1 MSKTTEKTVPVTVL
15 KRLGTQAPEFDLPV
29 TFKRLDGAEVQ
40 VKLHCKAL
48 RKTEWAKAKDDRQVE
63 YLRTIYEPVLTAS
76 AANQVAAAAAGE
88 DQAAGAPAPLIDPA
102 AALAAAVET
111 QRTQG
116 QETGVRKVLADD
128 VELVMAFA
136 VGWELEDAFTVANLQ
151 ALGDEFGG
159 AIKAIL
165 DAYDAAIFHG
175 RLGN

>member
-1 MSKTTEKTVPVTVL
+1 MSKTTEKTIPVTVL
-15 KRLGTQAPEFDLPV
+15 KRLGAQAPEFDLPV

-63 YLRTIYEPVLTAS
+63 YLRSIYEPVLAASS
-76 AANQVAAAAAGE
+76 AAQTTQSEASE
-88 DQAAGAPAPLIDPA
+88 DQAPAPQADPA
-102 AALAAAVET
+102 AALAAALEA

-128 VELVMAFA
+128 VDLVMAFA
-136 VGWELEDAFTVANLQ
+136 VGWELEDDFTTGNLQ

-175 RLGN
+175 RMGN